1 MILRA
6 LRSPA
11 YRRTSALLGFT
22 ILLGCAS
29 GAQAQMPPPCGD
41 WKEITDHLEKEFG
54 EVPVGAGVDS
64 SGRMMLEVYAS
75 PTGSWTVIVTV
86 AGGNSCIRA
95 TGEGWQTIAP
105 KAKEP
110 GGPS

>member
-1 MILRA
+1 M
-6 LRSPA
+6 
-11 YRRTSALLGFT
+11 
-22 ILLGCAS
+22 
-29 GAQAQMPPPCGD
+29 PPCGD